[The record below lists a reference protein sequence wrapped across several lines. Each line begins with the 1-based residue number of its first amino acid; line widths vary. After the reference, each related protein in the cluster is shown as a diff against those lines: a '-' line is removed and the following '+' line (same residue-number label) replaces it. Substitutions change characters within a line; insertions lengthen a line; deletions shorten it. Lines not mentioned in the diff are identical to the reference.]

1 MEKISFTLTTEF
13 IELFK
18 LLKVTGLCE
27 SGGMAKHAI
36 SQSEVKVDGQVETLD
51 IHARV
56 LAARLSRAQPYA
68 DCCGGLHGPNCSTV
82 AAPPRWA

>member
-1 MEKISFTLTTEF
+1 MEKVTFTLTTEF

-36 SQSEVKVDGQVETLD
+36 AQGEVKVDGQIEMRKACKIRKGQQVEFGGET
-51 IHARV
+51 IRV
-56 LAARLSRAQPYA
+56 A
-68 DCCGGLHGPNCSTV
+68 
-82 AAPPRWA
+82 

>member
-1 MEKISFTLTTEF
+1 MEQISFTLAEEF

-36 SQSEVKVDGQVETLD
+36 SQSEVKVDGQVEMRKACK
-51 IHARV
+51 IRKGQRV
-56 LAARLSRAQPYA
+56 EF
-68 DCCGGLHGPNCSTV
+68 GGETIV
-82 AAPPRWA
+82 VQ